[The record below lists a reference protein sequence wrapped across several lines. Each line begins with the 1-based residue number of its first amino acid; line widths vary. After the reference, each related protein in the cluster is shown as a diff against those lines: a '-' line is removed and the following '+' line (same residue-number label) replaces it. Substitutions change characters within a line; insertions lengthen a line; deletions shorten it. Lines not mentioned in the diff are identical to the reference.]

1 MPKPARANGRRPPA
15 DVAGLG
21 GALGWLDECLMRA
34 VARARERLGIEPGG
48 DRFRGLYVSDA
59 DVDGLL
65 AREPSMPLYGDSP
78 ASGINDNAGTRL
90 AWLGERFGLEPLDLA
105 TLLLAA
111 APDLDLRYERIYAY
125 LQDDITRKRANVDLA
140 LSLFATSPTGRL
152 EEMAHFLSDAP
163 LFRYALVEL
172 VPDPSTPSPPLL
184 AHALRVDEQI
194 LLFLL
199 GMSAL
204 DRRLAPYVNLTN
216 PVKLEPDRDGL
227 CALVQRARA
236 EHEPLRIHLQAP
248 SGSGKL
254 AAARAAASRSGQ
266 RMLECSALT
275 FPLDDEG
282 RRLRLLLR
290 EAWLQDAVLY
300 LADVDAIAGT
310 GQVEQHERLREALE
324 PFAGTLIL
332 AGSAPWVPG
341 TLGLSR
347 VIPLPFSPLSPSHRA
362 RFWCDALATLG
373 CDVEGPALE
382 ELGARYRLTRRQIE
396 DAATVAVNAARLR
409 ATTPSRARGRRR
421 SIPAP
426 TVTELSLA
434 ARRQSG
440 HALAALA
447 TRIEP
452 VHSWSDLVLPE
463 SVLSQLRELLDRVTY
478 RDRVLGTWGFGAR
491 LSRGKGVNA
500 LFSGPSGTGKTM
512 AAEIVAGELG
522 LDLYRVEL
530 AGVVSKY
537 IGETERNLDKIFAAA
552 ERTDGIVFFDEADAL
567 FGKRSEVHDSHDRYA
582 NLEISYLLQRME
594 EYDGTAILSTNLR
607 ANLDQAF
614 VRRLAF
620 SIHFP
625 FPDED
630 GRRAIWD
637 RVWPEQVPRAADI
650 DLEVLAS
657 RFALSG
663 GNIRNV
669 ALAAGFLAAAEGG
682 MVTMA
687 HVLQA
692 VAREFEKVGKELTE
706 TELLGQPE
714 AEPASYP

>member
-1 MPKPARANGRRPPA
+1 M
-15 DVAGLG
+15 
-21 GALGWLDECLMRA
+21 
-34 VARARERLGIEPGG
+34 
-48 DRFRGLYVSDA
+48 
-59 DVDGLL
+59 
-65 AREPSMPLYGDSP
+65 
-78 ASGINDNAGTRL
+78 
-90 AWLGERFGLEPLDLA
+90 
-105 TLLLAA
+105 
-111 APDLDLRYERIYAY
+111 
-125 LQDDITRKRANVDLA
+125 DLA
-140 LSLFATSPTGRL
+140 LNLFTTSPTERL
-152 EEMAHFLSDAP
+152 NEIAHFLSDAP
-163 LFRYALVEL
+163 LFRHALVEL
-172 VPDPSTPSPPLL
+172 VPDPSAPSPPLL

-199 GMSAL
+199 GVSAV
-204 DRRLAPYVNLTN
+204 DRRLAPYVTLTTATG
-216 PVKLEPDRDGL
+216 LEPDRDGL
-227 CALVQRARA
+227 GTLVQRARA
-236 EHEPLRIHLQAP
+236 EHEPLRLYLQAP

-254 AAARAAASRSGQ
+254 AAARVAASRAGQ
-266 RMLECSALT
+266 HILECSALT

-300 LADVDAIAGT
+300 LADVDAWTGT
-310 GQVEQHERLREALE
+310 GPAEQHERLREALE
-324 PFAGTLIL
+324 PFTGTLIL

-347 VIPLPFSPLSPSHRA
+347 VIPIPFTPLSPSHRA
-362 RFWCDALATLG
+362 RYWCEALATLG
-373 CDVEGPALE
+373 CDVEEPALE

-396 DAATVAVNAARLR
+396 DAATVAVSAARLR
-409 ATTPSRARGRRR
+409 ATTSSRTKGRRR
-421 SIPAP
+421 TGIPAP

-452 VHSWSDLVLPE
+452 VHCWSDLVLPE
-463 SVLSQLRELLDRVTY
+463 SVLAQLRELLDRVIH
-478 RDRVLGTWGFGAR
+478 RERVLGTWGFGAR

-537 IGETERNLDKIFAAA
+537 IGETERNLDRIFAAA

-637 RVWPEQVPRAADI
+637 RVWPEQVPRSDDI
-650 DLEVLAS
+650 DLRGPGSAVRAERGEHPQRRAGRRFPRGGRGRCGHDGS
-657 RFALSG
+657 R
-663 GNIRNV
+663 
-669 ALAAGFLAAAEGG
+669 AAGGRARIREGG
-682 MVTMA
+682 EGT
-687 HVLQA
+687 HRGG
-692 VAREFEKVGKELTE
+692 VARPT
-706 TELLGQPE
+706 
-714 AEPASYP
+714 